1 MWVMGVWNG
10 FKSSEFGTLS
20 QRTLG
25 VLEAELN
32 GQFWWRFENSDA
44 ETRADSGDLA
54 RGVLER
60 EGDTGHLCENWTEPG
75 ISPCHQG
82 HVLGT

>member
-20 QRTLG
+20 QRSLR

-44 ETRADSGDLA
+44 ETRADSGNLA

-60 EGDTGHLCENWTEPG
+60 KGDY
-75 ISPCHQG
+75 
-82 HVLGT
+82 